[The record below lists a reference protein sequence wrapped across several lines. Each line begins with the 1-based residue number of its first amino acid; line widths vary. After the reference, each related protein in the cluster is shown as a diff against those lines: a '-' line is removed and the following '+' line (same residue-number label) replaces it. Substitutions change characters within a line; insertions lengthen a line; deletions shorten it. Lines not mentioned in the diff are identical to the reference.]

1 MTARPHFP
9 RISAND
15 NYIWLLA
22 ALLVLLFVSSVGQQT
37 ENYLLTRLMGI
48 SMMGV
53 ILVAVWS
60 LERGRLRFASRAG
73 ISILFIVVESSVIFF
88 EKYDMRLLQLGTLL
102 LFTIASVV
110 ICCRQALFTGSVD
123 SNKIVGAI
131 CIYFLMG
138 IAWAQAYLI
147 VEVIF
152 PGSIPALAGEH
163 WQDNAGTALYFSFV
177 TLSTVG
183 FGDIVP
189 AQPLARHLASIQA
202 IAGQFYVAIVVAS
215 LIGARLSSKGGE

>member
-1 MTARPHFP
+1 MTTRLRFP

-15 NYIWLLA
+15 NYKWLLA

-37 ENYLLTRLMGI
+37 DNYLLTSLMGV
-48 SMMGV
+48 SMMGIV
-53 ILVAVWS
+53 LVAVWS
-60 LERGRLRFASRAG
+60 LERGRFRFASRAG
-73 ISILFIVVESSVIFF
+73 ISILFIVIESSEIIF

-102 LFTIASVV
+102 LFTIASIV

-131 CIYFLMG
+131 CIYMLMG

-147 VEVIF
+147 VEAIF
-152 PGSIPALAGEH
+152 PGSIPALAGVH
-163 WQDNAGTALYFSFV
+163 WRDNAGTALYFSFV
-177 TLSTVG
+177 TLTTVG

-189 AQPLARHLASIQA
+189 VQPLARHLVYMQS
-202 IAGQFYVAIVVAS
+202 IAGQFYIAIVVAS
-215 LIGARLSSKGGE
+215 LIGARLSFKGGE